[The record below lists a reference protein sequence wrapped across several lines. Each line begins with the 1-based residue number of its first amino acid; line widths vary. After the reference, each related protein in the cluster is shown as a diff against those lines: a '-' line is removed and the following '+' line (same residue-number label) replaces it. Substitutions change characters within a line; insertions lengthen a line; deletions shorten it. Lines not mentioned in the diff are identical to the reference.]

1 MLFFGLCFLTYFIK
15 LSGKNGFWSNL
26 RSTDPVL
33 HQKSKALQ
41 RVLKKKRKAEHDI
54 KFLNACK
61 ENDVYPKF
69 VKWKNIKNLSYREKK
84 SYYIR
89 LLNEAL
95 QRRHNDLRYLKQKYE
110 SIYLEFTTEST
121 WMKRK

>member
-1 MLFFGLCFLTYFIK
+1 MT
-15 LSGKNGFWSNL
+15 LSGKNGFWSNF

-41 RVLKKKRKAEHDI
+41 RVLKKKIKAEHDI

-69 VKWKNIKNLSYREKK
+69 VKWKNIKRC
-84 SYYIR
+84 
-89 LLNEAL
+89 
-95 QRRHNDLRYLKQKYE
+95 HNDLRYLKQKYE
-110 SIYLEFTTEST
+110 SIYLEFISSN
-121 WMKRK
+121 